1 MLDRKKLMERAESAS
16 RESKHLEFKRE
27 FEVASGQAWCE
38 LIKDIVA
45 IANSGGGIIIIG
57 VANDG
62 SNAAFDA
69 SLLLAHDTAD
79 IANRIARY
87 TGNQLIDIEVM
98 EIKRNG
104 QDRAAIFV
112 SDIDVPIV
120 FTKPGTYDIGG
131 GQQRT
136 AFAQGTI
143 YFRHGSKS
151 EPGNRENLA
160 NWRDREIAKVRKS
173 WLGGIRKVVK
183 AEATETVT
191 VISSPRSQIKGGEI
205 VLAKVSSD
213 QSAKMIVPGN
223 AEEIWPHRQK
233 DLIREVNKRLGKAA
247 RINSHDIF
255 CIKRVYDI
263 LKKRPDFAYRSHHL
277 APPQY
282 SSAFVEWIADE
293 YRRDNRFFERIR
305 EECHPKAG

>member
-16 RESKHLEFKRE
+16 RKSKHLEFKRE

-69 SLLLAHDTAD
+69 SVLLAHDTAD

-131 GQQRT
+131 G
-136 AFAQGTI
+136 
-143 YFRHGSKS
+143 
-151 EPGNRENLA
+151 
-160 NWRDREIAKVRKS
+160 
-173 WLGGIRKVVK
+173 
-183 AEATETVT
+183 ATKNGLCT
-191 VISSPRSQIKGGEI
+191 
-205 VLAKVSSD
+205 
-213 QSAKMIVPGN
+213 
-223 AEEIWPHRQK
+223 
-233 DLIREVNKRLGKAA
+233 
-247 RINSHDIF
+247 
-255 CIKRVYDI
+255 
-263 LKKRPDFAYRSHHL
+263 
-277 APPQY
+277 
-282 SSAFVEWIADE
+282 
-293 YRRDNRFFERIR
+293 RDNIFSTWKQERTWQPR
-305 EECHPKAG
+305 RSSELARP